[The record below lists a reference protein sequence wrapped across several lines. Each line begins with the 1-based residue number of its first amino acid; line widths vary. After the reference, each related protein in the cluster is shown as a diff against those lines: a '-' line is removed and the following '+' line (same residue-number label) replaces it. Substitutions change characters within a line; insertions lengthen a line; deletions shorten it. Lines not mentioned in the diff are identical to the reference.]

1 MADTATHAGAAADH
15 NIHPDLAK
23 ELRTIAAVP
32 MDLRRP
38 ALRRLAEQIGNVAM
52 IDLFG
57 EFIGLANQVAYNACE
72 QAKDLL
78 VLQGHVWP
86 HEAERVNMPC
96 ILGALNGI
104 VLAAGIDPGP
114 LCGGCAFRAGT
125 VANQCLPTTEDA
137 DYCSTPGERPF
148 LCHEA
153 VDEHRN
159 AISACRGFA
168 QRRAALNAAER
179 SAEHQ
184 EPDA

>member
-1 MADTATHAGAAADH
+1 MSLPYENATDH
-15 NIHPDLAK
+15 NIHPDLAI
-23 ELRTIAAVP
+23 ELRAIAAVP

-38 ALRRLAEQIGNVAM
+38 ALRRLAAKIGNAAM
-52 IDLFG
+52 VDLFG
-57 EFIGLANQVAYNACE
+57 EFIGLANQVARNARE
-72 QAKDLL
+72 QAEDLL
-78 VLQGHVWP
+78 LLQGHVWP

-96 ILGALNGI
+96 VLGALNGI
-104 VLAAGIDPGP
+104 VLAAGIDPSL

-125 VANQCLPTTEDA
+125 VANQCLPTTQDA

-153 VDEHRN
+153 VDERGN

-179 SAEHQ
+179 STEHQ
-184 EPDA
+184 EPAE

>member
-1 MADTATHAGAAADH
+1 MADQAARDRATDH
-15 NIHPDLAK
+15 NIHPDLAR
-23 ELRTIAAVP
+23 ELRAIAAVP

-38 ALRRLAEQIGNVAM
+38 ALRHLAENIGTAAM
-52 IDLFG
+52 VDLFG
-57 EFIGLANQVAYNACE
+57 EFIGLANQVARNARE
-72 QAKDLL
+72 QAEDLL

-137 DYCSTPGERPF
+137 DYCSTPGECPF

-153 VDEHRN
+153 VDEHGN

-179 SAEHQ
+179 STEHQ

>member
-1 MADTATHAGAAADH
+1 MADNAARERATDH
-15 NIHPDLAK
+15 NIHPDLAR
-23 ELRTIAAVP
+23 ELRAIAAVP

-38 ALRRLAEQIGNVAM
+38 ALRRLAARIGTRAM
-52 IDLFG
+52 ADLFG
-57 EFIGLANQVAYNACE
+57 EFIGLANQVACNACE

-104 VLAAGIDPGP
+104 ALAAGIDPGP

-137 DYCSTPGERPF
+137 DYCCTPGESPF
-148 LCHEA
+148 LCHQA
-153 VDEHRN
+153 VDEHGN
-159 AISACRGFA
+159 AISACPGFA

-179 SAEHQ
+179 STEHQ
-184 EPDA
+184 EPAE

>member
-1 MADTATHAGAAADH
+1 MTDAQARVGATDH
-15 NIHPDLAK
+15 NIHPDLAM
-23 ELRTIAAVP
+23 ELRAIAAVP

-38 ALRRLAEQIGNVAM
+38 ALRRLAARIGTRAM
-52 IDLFG
+52 ADLFG
-57 EFIGLANQVAYNACE
+57 EFIGLANQVARNARE
-72 QAKDLL
+72 QAEAML

-96 ILGALNGI
+96 VLGALNGL

-137 DYCSTPGERPF
+137 DYCSSPGERPF
-148 LCHEA
+148 LYHEA
-153 VDEHRN
+153 VDEHGN

-179 SAEHQ
+179 STEHQ

>member
-1 MADTATHAGAAADH
+1 MSDIAARDRAADH

-23 ELRTIAAVP
+23 ELRAIAAVP

-38 ALRRLAEQIGNVAM
+38 ALRRLAAKIGNAAM
-52 IDLFG
+52 VDLFG
-57 EFIGLANQVAYNACE
+57 EFIGLANQVAFNACE

-86 HEAERVNMPC
+86 HEAERINMPC

-104 VLAAGIDPGP
+104 ALSASVAPGP

-153 VDEHRN
+153 VDEHGN

-179 SAEHQ
+179 STEHQ
-184 EPDA
+184 EPAE

>member
-1 MADTATHAGAAADH
+1 MTDTQARVGATDH
-15 NIHPDLAK
+15 NIHPDLAR
-23 ELRTIAAVP
+23 ELHEIAAVP
-32 MDLRRP
+32 MDLRLP
-38 ALRRLAEQIGNVAM
+38 ALRRLAVQIGTRAM
-52 IDLFG
+52 VDLFG

-78 VLQGHVWP
+78 VLHGHVWP

-96 ILGALNGI
+96 VLGALNGI
-104 VLAAGIDPGP
+104 VLAAGINPGP

-153 VDEHRN
+153 VDEHGN

-184 EPDA
+184 EPNA

>member
-1 MADTATHAGAAADH
+1 MADPTAHCHATDH
-15 NIHPDLAK
+15 NIHVDLAK
-23 ELRTIAAVP
+23 ELRAIAAVP
-32 MDLRRP
+32 MDHRRL
-38 ALRRLAEQIGNVAM
+38 ALRRLSAKIGNAAM
-52 IDLFG
+52 VDLFG
-57 EFIGLANQVAYNACE
+57 EFIGLANQVAFNACE

-86 HEAERVNMPC
+86 HEAERVNMPSV
-96 ILGALNGI
+96 LGALNGI
-104 VLAAGIDPGP
+104 VLSASVDPGP

-153 VDEHRN
+153 VDEHGN

-179 SAEHQ
+179 STEHQ
-184 EPDA
+184 EPAE